1 MKKVLALVL
10 ALCMV
15 LTLFAGCNNNT
26 DPEPT
31 PDPTPEVTDP
41 VTPDPTPD
49 TPSYE
54 RPTEYVRADEEEVYY
69 SVLADYEALL
79 EEAEQS
85 NDPNTRFVM
94 MAKAEALL
102 LDAAV
107 FIPNTT
113 QNGSIAINRTAP
125 RTIPYVQ
132 WGNDDDRLATLVIS
146 DEFLTPDER
155 SELLAQWEEAKLGNG
170 TYDPAAY
177 LVSKG
182 HTIQHTYAT
191 TFSTAPVTIDWLN
204 TSSQSDT
211 EITVNCVDGLV
222 QYDNMTVM
230 KPKLATEWAYTN
242 DDETEITFKIREGVY
257 WYTSE
262 GTKYAEVT
270 AQDFVAGFQHMLD
283 TQAGLE
289 WLVEGVVAGV
299 EDYLNGGSFENVGY
313 KAPDKYTL
321 VVTLEKPTS
330 YFMTML
336 TYSCFLPICDTFYQS
351 RGGVYGIDEY
361 ATASADTNTYT
372 FGLSTD
378 VASQVYCG
386 PYLLQK
392 LNKDSEIVIVR
403 NHEYYDDDKTMLD
416 EIRWVYDN
424 GEDLVALY
432 NAVKDGTYTGM
443 GVQSATIKP
452 LAVADGNYDKYGY
465 ITETTSTTYFG
476 ALNVNRG
483 TFQLESGACATPQTE
498 DNKIDTNLALNNK
511 NFRKALLYAWDR
523 ETVNAASGR
532 ADLPLGNLRNMYC
545 HPDFVSLTEEVT
557 YDGHTFPA
565 GTSYGTMVQAYCD
578 DLGMGINCADGVNG
592 WYNVDSAKA
601 YLEAAKEELEAYGVT
616 YPIQIDIVYYSP
628 STNITAQANATKQTI
643 EANLGAEN
651 VQVNLIEAT
660 TSEDYYA
667 CGYRA
672 SNGEAGNF
680 DFFYG
685 SGWGPDYGDPSTYL
699 DTFKGVGAGYMTKTI
714 GLF

>member
-69 SVLADYEALL
+69 NVLADYEALL

-113 QNGSIAINRTAP
+113 ENGSIAINRTAP

-146 DEFLTPDER
+146 DKFLTPDER

-230 KPKLATEWAYTN
+230 QNKLAESYEESDDGLTYT
-242 DDETEITFKIREGVY
+242 FHIREGVY

-270 AQDFVAGFQHMLD
+270 AQDFVSGFQHMLD

-313 KAPDKYTL
+313 KAPDTYTL

-643 EANLGAEN
+643 EANLGGEN

-699 DTFKGVGAGYMTKTI
+699 DTFKGLGAGYMTKTI